1 MRGYLPVTVEEISS
15 FLATKS
21 MECGPLYA
29 PTIKFLTA
37 NSEMDEEEGEF
48 LLSMLAADEALEM
61 REDSNQ
67 LGFILALEVSD
78 QEISEHGEN
87 FVLLK
92 DSAKWESVQCAFSV
106 SPDGEELTWFA
117 TQEISPALEQWRKGS

>member
-1 MRGYLPVTVEEISS
+1 MRGYLPVTVEEIAA
-15 FLATKS
+15 FLESQS

-61 REDSNQ
+61 RANPTRA
-67 LGFILALEVSD
+67 GFILALEVSD
-78 QEISEHGEN
+78 PEITEHGEN
-87 FVLLK
+87 FVILK
-92 DSAKWESVQCAFSV
+92 DLAKWENVQCAFMV

-117 TQEISPALEQWRKGS
+117 TQEIKPALSDWLQG

>member
-1 MRGYLPVTVEEISS
+1 MRGYLPVTVEEIAA
-15 FLATKS
+15 FLESQA

-37 NSEMDEEEGEF
+37 NSEMDEEEGEV

-61 REDSNQ
+61 RANPANP
-67 LGFILALEVSD
+67 GFILALEVND
-78 QEISEHGEN
+78 PEIAEHGEN
-87 FVLLK
+87 FVVLK
-92 DSAKWESVQCAFSV
+92 DLAKWESVQCAFLV

-117 TQEISPALEQWRKGS
+117 TQEIKPALQEWLQG

>member
-1 MRGYLPVTVEEISS
+1 MRGYLPVTVEEIAA
-15 FLATKS
+15 FLESQS

-37 NSEMDEEEGEF
+37 NSDMDEEEGEF

-61 REDSNQ
+61 RANPKGA
-67 LGFILALEVSD
+67 GFILALEVSD
-78 QEISEHGEN
+78 PEIAEHGEN
-87 FVLLK
+87 FVILK
-92 DSAKWESVQCAFSV
+92 DLAKWENVQCAFLV

-117 TQEISPALEQWRKGS
+117 TQEIKPALQEWLQG

>member
-1 MRGYLPVTVEEISS
+1 MRGYLPVTVEEIAA
-15 FLATKS
+15 FLESQA

-61 REDSNQ
+61 RANPANP
-67 LGFILALEVSD
+67 GFILALEVND
-78 QEISEHGEN
+78 PEIAEQGEN
-87 FVLLK
+87 FVVLK
-92 DSAKWESVQCAFSV
+92 ELAKWESVQCAFLV

-117 TQEISPALEQWRKGS
+117 TQEIKPALQEWLQG

>member
-1 MRGYLPVTVEEISS
+1 MLGVGDDEIVDFINSG
-15 FLATKS
+15 A

-61 REDSNQ
+61 RANPK
-67 LGFILALEVSD
+67 GAGYILALEVSD
-78 QEISEHGEN
+78 PEIAEHGEN
-87 FVLLK
+87 FVILK
-92 DSAKWESVQCAFSV
+92 DLAKWENVQCAFLV

-117 TQEISPALEQWRKGS
+117 TQEIKPALSDWLQG

>member
-1 MRGYLPVTVEEISS
+1 MRGYLPVTIEEIAA
-15 FLATKS
+15 FLESQA

-37 NSEMDEEEGEF
+37 NIEMDEEEGEF

-61 REDSNQ
+61 RANPANP
-67 LGFILALEVSD
+67 GFILALEVSD
-78 QEISEHGEN
+78 PEIAEHGEN
-87 FVLLK
+87 FVILK
-92 DSAKWESVQCAFSV
+92 EAAKWESVQCAFLV

-117 TQEISPALEQWRKGS
+117 TQEIKPALQEWLQG

>member
-1 MRGYLPVTVEEISS
+1 MRGYLPVTIEEIAA
-15 FLATKS
+15 FLESQA

-61 REDSNQ
+61 RANPANP
-67 LGFILALEVSD
+67 GFILALEVSD
-78 QEISEHGEN
+78 PEIAEHGEN
-87 FVLLK
+87 FVILK
-92 DSAKWESVQCAFSV
+92 EAAKWESVQCAFLV

-117 TQEISPALEQWRKGS
+117 TQEIKPALQEWLQG

>member
-1 MRGYLPVTVEEISS
+1 MRAYLPVTVEEIST
-15 FLATKS
+15 FLKTKS

-61 REDSNQ
+61 RADKNAD
-67 LGFILALEVSD
+67 GFILALEVSEA
-78 QEISEHGEN
+78 EISEHGEN
-87 FVLLK
+87 FVLLTEL
-92 DSAKWESVQCAFSV
+92 AKWESVQCAFSV

-117 TQEISPALEQWRKGS
+117 TQEIEPALQDWLNR

>member
-1 MRGYLPVTVEEISS
+1 MRGYLPVTVEEIAA
-15 FLATKS
+15 FLDS
-21 MECGPLYA
+21 QVMECGPLYA

-61 REDSNQ
+61 RANPK
-67 LGFILALEVSD
+67 GAGYILALEVSD
-78 QEISEHGEN
+78 PEIAEHGEN
-87 FVLLK
+87 FVILK
-92 DSAKWESVQCAFSV
+92 DLAKWENVQCAFLV

-117 TQEISPALEQWRKGS
+117 TQEIKPALSDWLQG

>member
-1 MRGYLPVTVEEISS
+1 MRGYLPVTVEEIAA
-15 FLATKS
+15 FLDS
-21 MECGPLYA
+21 QMMECGPLYA

-61 REDSNQ
+61 RANPKGA
-67 LGFILALEVSD
+67 GFVLAIEVSD
-78 QEISEHGEN
+78 PEIAEHGDN
-87 FVLLK
+87 FVILK
-92 DSAKWESVQCAFSV
+92 DLAKWENVQCAFLV

-117 TQEISPALEQWRKGS
+117 TQEIKPALSDWLQG